1 MEAGWTPGLLNEE
14 MAFPPPGPDEVIFT
28 IDWWQ
33 RIDEEN
39 TLLARIAVRAEDG
52 AVAIVS
58 MSWGREPIR
67 GNRTPSVERGTHG
80 TADRKLDRC
89 DAGPWWQLFQ
99 LCCHSQAYFCDLV
112 GCAINSAM
120 ADKRVSLGQISA
132 LPSPL
137 ATAILMEMPDVEDR
151 TSIRAQTLLARFGA
165 VHGEDAVCAQIKSL
179 KKRRFAQT
187 TSRGTLQKVNGWMPL
202 RRRLVALEL
211 KINRVSDALHQAA
224 NNLGFADESYV
235 GLPKR
240 IAERLVRSRSA
251 NEFRRLGVGIV
262 GVGRHRCSLLLDSRS
277 RSSAQSPVLQ
287 TYFTDRFWRR
297 YLQTMEH

>member
-1 MEAGWTPGLLNEE
+1 MKPGVRNGVRICALLLTTLSAWHFVSASSLGGEAGDLSDRVGPLAPEVGPVTVVLNSLADRLPPRPEGDGKVVTGTAMGLAGLIEANQWDRRFQGTLVVTDDPSVPADWPPTDRGATHVRLTFHDLDYYTEVWRPRMEAGWTPGLLNEE

-112 GCAINSAM
+112 GWL
-120 ADKRVSLGQISA
+120 LGCT
-132 LPSPL
+132 
-137 ATAILMEMPDVEDR
+137 ATECTTCFNQCMFCTVDDPCHACDPCGLTWLICKIVP
-151 TSIRAQTLLARFGA
+151 GA
-165 VHGEDAVCAQIKSL
+165 SC
-179 KKRRFAQT
+179 
-187 TSRGTLQKVNGWMPL
+187 
-202 RRRLVALEL
+202 
-211 KINRVSDALHQAA
+211 
-224 NNLGFADESYV
+224 
-235 GLPKR
+235 
-240 IAERLVRSRSA
+240 
-251 NEFRRLGVGIV
+251 
-262 GVGRHRCSLLLDSRS
+262 
-277 RSSAQSPVLQ
+277 
-287 TYFTDRFWRR
+287 
-297 YLQTMEH
+297 